1 MGLILVIPLLFLLV
15 PKFGLFGAGVAMLS
29 SAALRF
35 LFIILNIRYNLK
47 VKLPRLLI
55 SREDI
60 QWMKTT
66 MNSYIRK
73 KPADTSS

>member
-1 MGLILVIPLLFLLV
+1 
-15 PKFGLFGAGVAMLS
+15 MLS
-29 SAALRF
+29 SAVLRF

-55 SREDI
+55 NGEDI
-60 QWMKTT
+60 QWLKTT

-73 KPADTSS
+73 KPMDT